1 MKISACMICKNEEK
15 NIEKCINSYKKIV
28 DEIVVVDTGSEDNT
42 VYLAKKLGAKVYDF
56 KWIDDFA
63 AAKNYAIDKA
73 IGEWIIFLD
82 ADEYFD
88 KDSSYKI
95 ENILKSIN
103 NKEYDAVGCKLID
116 IDDCE
121 KKIIDTFMQ
130 IRIFRNNI
138 NIRYKNSIHE
148 TLSKEH
154 GNLELI
160 SYYDELKI
168 YHTGY
173 AQSISKIKARR
184 NLKLLKREANKQVNN
199 KNLYRYFCDCYFS
212 LGDYENAL
220 KYAEL
225 HMNSDI
231 KLVGYQSR
239 ILKVIIDS
247 MWKLKKPKKEIED
260 KIKYGIRTFPNH
272 PNFYCSYAFF
282 LIDEK
287 RFEEALNNFLLTVK
301 YNSSYKGIEVN
312 LVTGIISTVY
322 EKIGFIYNLKN
333 CEEKAIEYF
342 FKSLEF
348 NKYSKDT
355 FESLYNLIKKEKTE
369 DIILFL
375 NSIYDINSEKDIHFI
390 VDQLV
395 RIKPRGVLA
404 YYTNIWYRKF
414 KNEDIS
420 MIFMLLSEKK
430 YETAFK
436 LFLKAYSNKYE
447 NSDALF
453 SIISSM
459 LLNNV
464 DRIKYLSDM
473 VRPSLKRILKNYID
487 EENVIYKEDIED
499 YISILRELIL
509 LDNSN
514 VLNKYLKLSNRFSI
528 NIDNKI
534 GAVFMNNLLYE
545 QALQY
550 YKSYNDFNENK
561 NTLMNIG
568 YCSYKLRNYKKA
580 YIYIQRAIEMGYNE
594 NDAFEIL
601 NWIKV

>member
-1 MKISACMICKNEEK
+1 MICKNEEK
-15 NIEKCINSYKKIV
+15 NIEKCINSYKEIV

-73 IGEWIIFLD
+73 KGDWIIFLD

-88 KDSSYKI
+88 KNSSHNIK
-95 ENILKSIN
+95 NILKSIN
-103 NKEYDAVGCKLID
+103 NKKYDAVGCKLID
-116 IDDCE
+116 IDDYE
-121 KKIIDTFMQ
+121 NLIDSFMQ
-130 IRIFRNNI
+130 IRIFRNKPS
-138 NIRYKNSIHE
+138 IRYKNNIHE
-148 TLSKEH
+148 VLSKKN
-154 GNLELI
+154 GKLELI
-160 SYYDELKI
+160 SYYDELNI

-173 AQSISKIKARR
+173 AQSISKNKAIR
-184 NLKLLKREANKQVNN
+184 NLKLLKKKENKYGVD
-199 KNLYRYFCDCYFS
+199 KNDFRYLCDCYFI
-212 LGDYENAL
+212 LKDYENAL
-220 KYAEL
+220 KYGEL
-225 HMNSDI
+225 HIQSGI
-231 KLVGYQSR
+231 KILSYQSH
-239 ILKVIIDS
+239 ILKITIDC
-247 MWKLKKPKKEIED
+247 MWKLKKTKKEIED

-355 FESLYNLIKKEKTE
+355 FESLYNLIKKEKIE
-369 DIILFL
+369 DIIIFL
-375 NSIYDINSEKDIHFI
+375 NSIYDINSEKDVHFI

-404 YYTNIWYRKF
+404 YYTNILYRKF

-464 DRIKYLSDM
+464 DRIRYLSDM

-499 YISILRELIL
+499 YISILKELIL

-534 GAVFMNNLLYE
+534 GAVFMNNLLYD

-550 YKSYNDFNENK
+550 YKSYNDLNENK

>member
-15 NIEKCINSYKKIV
+15 NIEKCINSYKEV
-28 DEIVVVDTGSEDNT
+28 ADEIVVVDTGSEDNT
-42 VYLAKKLGAKVYDF
+42 GYLAEKLGAKVYDF

-73 IGEWIIFLD
+73 EGDWIIFLD

-95 ENILKSIN
+95 KNILKSIN
-103 NKEYDAVGCKLID
+103 NKKYDAVGCKLIN
-116 IDDCE
+116 IDDYE
-121 KKIIDTFMQ
+121 NIIDSFMQ
-130 IRIFRNNI
+130 IRIFRNKSS
-138 NIRYKNSIHE
+138 IRYKNNIHE
-148 TLSKEH
+148 VLSKKN
-154 GNLELI
+154 GKLELI
-160 SYYDELKI
+160 SYYDELNI

-173 AQSISKIKARR
+173 AQSISKKKAIR
-184 NLKLLKREANKQVNN
+184 NLKLLKKKENKYGVD
-199 KNLYRYFCDCYFS
+199 KNDFRYLCDCYFI
-212 LGDYENAL
+212 LKDYENAL
-220 KYAEL
+220 KYGEL
-225 HMNSDI
+225 HIQSEI
-231 KLVGYQSR
+231 KIISYQSH
-239 ILKVIIDS
+239 ILKITIAC

-260 KIKYGIRTFPNH
+260 KIKYGIKMFPNH

-312 LVTGIISTVY
+312 LVTGIVSTVY

-375 NSIYDINSEKDIHFI
+375 NSIYDISNEKDIKFI
-390 VDQLV
+390 VDQL
-395 RIKPRGVLA
+395 IKVKPKGALA
-404 YYTNIWYRKF
+404 YYTNIWYKKF
-414 KNEDIS
+414 NHEDIS
-420 MIFMLLSEKK
+420 IVFTFLAEGK
-430 YETAFK
+430 YDKSFK
-436 LFLKAYSNKYE
+436 LFFKSYIDKYE
-447 NSDALF
+447 NPDALF
-453 SIISSM
+453 SIISLMPSDNIDNIKCLSN
-459 LLNNV
+459 LL
-464 DRIKYLSDM
+464 
-473 VRPSLKRILKNYID
+473 RPSLKRILKNYID
-487 EENVIYKEDIED
+487 EENAIYEEDIKD

-509 LDNSN
+509 LNNSN

-534 GAVFMNNLLYE
+534 GSVFMNNLLYD

-550 YKSYNDFNENK
+550 YKRYNNFNENK

-568 YCSYKLRNYKKA
+568 YCNYKLRNYKKA
-580 YIYIQRAIEMGYNE
+580 YMYIQRAIEMGYNE